1 MESFAELGVIPR
13 LAIAATTGFLACIKT
28 STFLSSRHF
37 RLQEIIFTEF
47 HRPIKPRVP
56 KKETCQGKASP
67 LHPGCIMVIS
77 WSFHGHFMVHMSCKT
92 KSKRGSIPSM
102 KRSVASSA
110 ALPEELTQVDKLT
123 H

>member
-28 STFLSSRHF
+28 STFLASRDH
-37 RLQEIIFTEF
+37 F

-92 KSKRGSIPSM
+92 KSKRGSIPAM